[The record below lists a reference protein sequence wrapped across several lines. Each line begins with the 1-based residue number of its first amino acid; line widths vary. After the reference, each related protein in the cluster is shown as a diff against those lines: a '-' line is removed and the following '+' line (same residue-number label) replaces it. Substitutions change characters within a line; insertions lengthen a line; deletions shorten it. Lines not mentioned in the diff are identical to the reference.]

1 MKTHWVENTK
11 AVHFNACVDAGEYP
25 TFVVHDRGEHFDVDC
40 RDGVHIVA
48 RSGLPGAVAKT
59 AETARELNA
68 IIHEHG
74 ERYVTDVHQFETD
87 SLGGVIAS
95 EIVQAAYE
103 RVSAPVRTA

>member
-11 AVHFNACVDAGEYP
+11 AVHFNAGVAAGEYP
-25 TFVVHDRGEHFDVDC
+25 VFVVHDRGEMFDVDC

-48 RSGLPGAVAKT
+48 RSGLPGAVAK
-59 AETARELNA
+59 AADVARELNVL
-68 IIHEHG
+68 IREHG
-74 ERYVTDVHQFETD
+74 ERYATDAHQFETD